1 MAWRRPGVQFPSA
14 PQYLFIFA
22 HRNEE
27 CTLLTGRQNETNVCD
42 GPLPTSGR
50 DMDIT
55 MVDEFALD
63 WQLAGKSKRA
73 ATEYSRY
80 LRQLIGLHTEPTLRQ
95 VKSWLSGCKSVSVQ
109 RKRAQAVRAFGE
121 WAQSSG
127 CQVFTWWTR
136 VTVPRASVRPQPTV
150 TVDDYVR
157 VVRSIS
163 NPRDAALVE
172 LLWSTGLRRG
182 ELARLEVS
190 DINFADGFL
199 IVRNSK
205 TNKPRIV
212 PLSPSARR
220 ALRRHLSR
228 RTTGN
233 LFGLSS
239 DGIRKCLARLAAPPA
254 HAWRRGWA
262 VHALRSG
269 ISEASV
275 RHVAGWSSGA
285 MVVRYTSAL
294 SGELA
299 VDEFRRLLFV

>member
-1 MAWRRPGVQFPSA
+1 
-14 PQYLFIFA
+14 
-22 HRNEE
+22 
-27 CTLLTGRQNETNVCD
+27 
-42 GPLPTSGR
+42 
-50 DMDIT
+50 MDIT

-63 WQLAGKSKRA
+63 WQLAGKSKRV

-80 LRQLIGLHTEPTLRQ
+80 LHQLIRLHSEPTLRQ
-95 VKSWLSGCKSVSVQ
+95 VKSWLSGCESVSVR

-127 CQVFTWWTR
+127 CQEFTWWTQ
-136 VTVPRASVRPQPTV
+136 VPVPREPVHPQPTV

-157 VVRSIS
+157 VVRSTS

-199 IVRNSK
+199 LVRNSK
-205 TNKPRIV
+205 TNKPRIA
-212 PLSPSARR
+212 PLSPPARR
-220 ALRRHLSR
+220 ALRRHLAR

-269 ISEASV
+269 VSEASV
-275 RHVAGWSSGA
+275 RSVAGWSSGA
-285 MVVRYTSAL
+285 MVVRYTSGL
-294 SGELA
+294 SAELA
-299 VDEFRRLLFV
+299 ISEFGRTWPSSKAVSGAR